1 MNNFYYKIWDIDI
14 SKIFVSEMNESD
26 NIEKHDI
33 KRLINLLKKSVMDYN
48 EKEKFVY
55 IKKKTQL
62 Y

>member
-1 MNNFYYKIWDIDI
+1 
-14 SKIFVSEMNESD
+14 MNESD